1 MDKHTTGTIVV
12 VATVWAAAI
21 LYFAFRSVLY

>member
-1 MDKHTTGTIVV
+1 MDKRTTGTIVV

-21 LYFAFRSVLY
+21 LYFALHSVLN